1 MRGGGGRR
9 REVDSERGS
18 TLAGAKPP
26 LFLTPV
32 LGGEVLARQA
42 DAWGG
47 CQLGISSPS
56 IIQQLIKNKVYN
68 LT

>member
-1 MRGGGGRR
+1 MQCDSRR
-9 REVDSERGS
+9 SWGFDRDPAT

-26 LFLTPV
+26 SFLTPV
-32 LGGEVLARQA
+32 SGGEALARQA

-56 IIQQLIKNKVYN
+56 IIQQLIKNKIKF
-68 LT
+68 TI